1 MPNLNDAIK
10 EAYEYA
16 PGDITYYDTLK
27 FHHSS
32 FISDILIVR
41 SYKEFK
47 TKQGT
52 FIPVHFEFSLP
63 ESTSNVT
70 GELQITLF
78 AVSIEERL
86 KIRKVVG
93 SRDVMEI
100 TYCQYIE
107 ENTDP
112 DLDFALPM
120 QTTSIVEN
128 DIKIEI
134 KAVLSDLNT
143 MTFPKK
149 IMTTQ
154 LLPGTL

>member
-1 MPNLNDAIK
+1 
-10 EAYEYA
+10 
-16 PGDITYYDTLK
+16 
-27 FHHSS
+27 
-32 FISDILIVR
+32 
-41 SYKEFK
+41 
-47 TKQGT
+47 
-52 FIPVHFEFSLP
+52 
-63 ESTSNVT
+63 
-70 GELQITLF
+70 
-78 AVSIEERL
+78 
-86 KIRKVVG
+86 
-93 SRDVMEI
+93 MEI